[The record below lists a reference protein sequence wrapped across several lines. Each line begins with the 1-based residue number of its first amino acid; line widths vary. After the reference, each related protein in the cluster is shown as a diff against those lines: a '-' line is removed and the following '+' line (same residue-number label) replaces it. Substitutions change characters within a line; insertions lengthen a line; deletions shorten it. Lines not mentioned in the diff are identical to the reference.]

1 MTLPFAQGASDAKLK
16 PAPSPI
22 LAVSDSF
29 TSAAPPTL
37 QNLTHLKP
45 TGGGGMMDQSKLYK
59 THSSSCTQ
67 HVYCLMHYIP
77 WILVQTEMIFK
88 GLKLQ
93 KWWTRNTEWEV
104 TEIQPSVEDVSC
116 HYLYLWPTNHNH
128 KLYLP
133 RSKIHPCQHYWYLF
147 PPQRIKTSNRFKHI
161 YVPGVSRFVLFP
173 ISSPNH
179 GVLWQLLAHL
189 RDSLSIIC
197 HHQSAVVQRRTGQ
210 IQSQQNKIFY
220 MVFTMS
226 QTDTISVLFF

>member
-1 MTLPFAQGASDAKLK
+1 M
-16 PAPSPI
+16 
-22 LAVSDSF
+22 
-29 TSAAPPTL
+29 
-37 QNLTHLKP
+37 
-45 TGGGGMMDQSKLYK
+45 
-59 THSSSCTQ
+59 
-67 HVYCLMHYIP
+67 
-77 WILVQTEMIFK
+77 
-88 GLKLQ
+88 
-93 KWWTRNTEWEV
+93 

-147 PPQRIKTSNRFKHI
+147 PPQRIQTSNRFKHI

-210 IQSQQNKIFY
+210 IQSQQNKILY
-220 MVFTMS
+220 QVFTMS
-226 QTDTISVLFF
+226 QTDISIPFFVRNSVRYNQSVGNKFVMLLLQWCNRRWWFVSGDFENWWGLLRSSTPPLLIFIIRIPSLLFEMWGRQRSKFVIRVWHLNLQTFPSFKRISNKWN